1 MFYAPRRRNVHH
13 GAPPCIEWENE
24 GGFAMETTLDQL
36 REGDC
41 ARIVRLE
48 MRGAMRRRLLDFGMI
63 EGTTIR
69 CLRLSPAGDPVI
81 YLVRGTMLA
90 LRRQD
95 SRRIAV
101 EVIACG

>member
-1 MFYAPRRRNVHH
+1 
-13 GAPPCIEWENE
+13 
-24 GGFAMETTLDQL
+24 METTLDQL

-41 ARIVRLE
+41 ARILSLQ

-63 EGTTIR
+63 EGTSVR
-69 CLRLSPAGDPVI
+69 CVRQSPAGDPVL

-95 SRRIAV
+95 GRQIAV
-101 EVIACG
+101 EVVSCR